1 MDFIHYKKSLIPL
14 AYLFLQGLHIKQEE
28 LIGHKL
34 ILFFLQG
41 IRLLFNKDSSTVI
54 SLRYFHYHML

>member
-1 MDFIHYKKSLIPL
+1 MDFIHYKESLIPL

-34 ILFFLQG
+34 ILFFFTRHQT
-41 IRLLFNKDSSTVI
+41 FV
-54 SLRYFHYHML
+54 